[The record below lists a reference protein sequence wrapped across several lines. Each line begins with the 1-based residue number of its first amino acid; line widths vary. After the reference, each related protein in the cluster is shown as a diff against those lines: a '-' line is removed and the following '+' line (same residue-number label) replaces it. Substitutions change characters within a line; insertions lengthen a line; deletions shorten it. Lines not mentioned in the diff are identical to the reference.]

1 MEPNVMSLTFYYSPM
16 STAVITNLVLE
27 ELAAPCERVTV
38 DIKKGDTH
46 TQEFLRVNPNGKIP
60 VLVHDGTAIW
70 ESAAITLYLG
80 EIFGVAK
87 GLYPEPGPARGEAM
101 KWVVWSNVT
110 LGDAFGRYVRNTSDW
125 FPAEQHNAKAAAAAE
140 ADTRGCLQILD
151 RALTD
156 RQYLLGGYTL
166 ADAHVNSLVD
176 WLRLMKLD
184 FSEYQHLNAWSK
196 RCAARPAYARVMGN
210 G

>member
-1 MEPNVMSLTFYYSPM
+1 MSLTFYYSPM

-27 ELAAPCERVTV
+27 ELAVPCERVTV
-38 DIKKGDTH
+38 DLKKGDTH

-87 GLYPEPGPARGEAM
+87 GLYPEPGPERGEAM
-101 KWVVWSNVT
+101 KWVIWCNVT

-140 ADTRGCLQILD
+140 SDTRGCLQILD
-151 RALTD
+151 RALTG
-156 RQYLLGGYTL
+156 RQYLLGVYTL
-166 ADAHVNSLVD
+166 ADTHVNSFVD
-176 WLRLMKLD
+176 WLRFMKID
-184 FSEYQHLNAWSK
+184 FSDYQHLNAWTQ

>member
-1 MEPNVMSLTFYYSPM
+1 MSLTFYYSPM
-16 STAVITNLVLE
+16 STAVLTNLVLE
-27 ELAAPCERVTV
+27 ELAVPCERVTV
-38 DIKKGDTH
+38 DLQKGETH
-46 TQEFLRVNPNGKIP
+46 TQEFLRVNPNGKVP
-60 VLVHDGTAIW
+60 VLVHDGVAIW

-87 GLYPEPGPARGEAM
+87 GLYPEPGPQRGEAM
-101 KWVVWSNVT
+101 KWIVWSNVT
-110 LGDAFGRYVRNTSDW
+110 LGDAFGRFIRNTTDW

-151 RALTD
+151 RALSG

-176 WLRLMKLD
+176 WLRFMKMD
-184 FSEYQHLNAWSK
+184 FSDYQHLNAWTQ
-196 RCAARPAYARVMGN
+196 RCAARPAYGRVMKSG
-210 G
+210 